1 MAAVHK
7 SKGSAPLPAKL
18 AGLLRE
24 AKWLA
29 LVGAAGYL
37 LLILV
42 THHATDPGWSR
53 SATAAGVQNA
63 GGRGG
68 APLSGLPLSH
78 VGLGGLLGWLRVA
91 EVTGL
96 LLEAAY
102 AFARGAWE
110 RRRDE
115 KIGEQAR
122 EVRETVVQAERKRE
136 EDHPPLV
143 IAPPP
148 PEIKRSERAKKEIQA
163 EKQARL
169 FEHLPDTP
177 LPPLNLL
184 DDADKQ
190 AETVGAETLEFTS
203 RLIEKK

>member
-53 SATAAGVQNA
+53 SATAAVVQNA

-68 APLSGLPLSH
+68 GPPSD
-78 VGLGGLLGWLRVA
+78 
-91 EVTGL
+91 L
-96 LLEAAY
+96 LLSLVGWSAFLWAALLPSPLG
-102 AFARGAWE
+102 RGVP
-110 RRRDE
+110 RR
-115 KIGEQAR
+115 GCA
-122 EVRETVVQAERKRE
+122 A
-136 EDHPPLV
+136 
-143 IAPPP
+143 AN
-148 PEIKRSERAKKEIQA
+148 A
-163 EKQARL
+163 
-169 FEHLPDTP
+169 
-177 LPPLNLL
+177 
-184 DDADKQ
+184 
-190 AETVGAETLEFTS
+190 
-203 RLIEKK
+203 